1 MKNSRTRAD
10 SSQKKKRNLLIRLA
24 LILFAGYVIVML
36 VQLQMQINASQTT
49 IDDKTARKVALEEE
63 NDTIKDKLEKP
74 DDVLKE
80 AAEAQGY
87 YRPDQDIGI
96 EVPKN

>member
-1 MKNSRTRAD
+1 MKSSRTRAD

-63 NDTIKDKLEKP
+63 NDTIKDKLKNP
-74 DDVLKE
+74 DKVVEE
-80 AAEAQGY
+80 AARANGY
-87 YRPDQDIGI
+87 YKGNDDIHI
-96 EVPKN
+96 EVPNN

>member
-36 VQLQMQINASQTT
+36 VQLQMQLNAKQTD
-49 IDDKTARKVALEEE
+49 IDDRTASINALEEE
-63 NDTIKDKLEKP
+63 NDVLKDKLKNPEK
-74 DDVLKE
+74 VVEK
-80 AAEAQGY
+80 AAEDLGY